1 MFTVHF
7 EHCAHGSSVPMTDCM
22 LFHCCCCCY
31 QTNVW
36 PKSKTLFSRRK
47 KNFNDLFFAWIF
59 VFHVICLIRA
69 TLFLLLYAIFSPK
82 ILFMLMFHC
91 LDSSISYA
99 IKLRLCLF
107 LSVCIVYT
115 WLHRVITSVW
125 HFLVMLRWREDKK
138 TQCVTALRQP
148 PVWLKIHCF
157 WSGRH
162 RVVDILKTFHTL

>member
-22 LFHCCCCCY
+22 LFRCCCCCY

-69 TLFLLLYAIFSPK
+69 TLFLLLYAIFSPEK
-82 ILFMLMFHC
+82 LFMLMFHC

-107 LSVCIVYT
+107 LSVCIHLASPCDNVCVT
-115 WLHRVITSVW
+115 FSCNVTLERG
-125 HFLVMLRWREDKK
+125 EQK